1 MIFKECPRS
10 LLNILNLVKFVKLII
25 QIFLQLLKSTI
36 LFTFKIVKM
45 PSRKSNQYKVVFTE
59 ISESSFNCSFID
71 QYYVPLSRKMVLH
84 TESASTI
91 VETSN
96 TSHFQ
101 IIQRIYPVK
110 FNSTQMKSILLSSL
124 ADSRHQSF
132 LILSSQLIMQIYF
145 WGFCWNCFGWHH
157 PKLQDRLQHN

>member
-10 LLNILNLVKFVKLII
+10 FVKLII
-25 QIFLQLLKSTI
+25 QIFLQLLKSII

-45 PSRKSNQYKVVFTE
+45 PSKKSNQYKVVFTE

-91 VETSN
+91 VED
-96 TSHFQ
+96 H
-101 IIQRIYPVK
+101 K
-110 FNSTQMKSILLSSL
+110 FEVFKKQFNKVLKSVQFNPNEINSTQFAS
-124 ADSRHQSF
+124 
-132 LILSSQLIMQIYF
+132 
-145 WGFCWNCFGWHH
+145 
-157 PKLQDRLQHN
+157 

>member
-10 LLNILNLVKFVKLII
+10 LLNILNLVKLVKLII

-45 PSRKSNQYKVVFTE
+45 QSRKSNQYKVVFTE

-84 TESASTI
+84 TESTSI
-91 VETSN
+91 LVESSN
-96 TSHFQ
+96 PSHFQ
-101 IIQRIYPVK
+101 IIQ
-110 FNSTQMKSILLSSL
+110 
-124 ADSRHQSF
+124 
-132 LILSSQLIMQIYF
+132 QIYTV
-145 WGFCWNCFGWHH
+145 
-157 PKLQDRLQHN
+157 KLKNDVQMNKSLKFSKCGTIMS

>member
-36 LFTFKIVKM
+36 LFMFKIVKM

-110 FNSTQMKSILLSSL
+110 LKMEVWRTISLKFSRNSSTKS
-124 ADSRHQSF
+124 
-132 LILSSQLIMQIYF
+132 
-145 WGFCWNCFGWHH
+145 
-157 PKLQDRLQHN
+157 

>member
-36 LFTFKIVKM
+36 LFMFKIVKM

-101 IIQRIYPVK
+101 IIQRTHS
-110 FNSTQMKSILLSSL
+110 NLTQENT
-124 ADSRHQSF
+124 QENY
-132 LILSSQLIMQIYF
+132 QNGQQTYF
-145 WGFCWNCFGWHH
+145 HYAMN
-157 PKLQDRLQHN
+157 NVI

>member
-59 ISESSFNCSFID
+59 ISESIFNCSFID

-110 FNSTQMKSILLSSL
+110 LKMEVWRNISLKFSRNSSTKS
-124 ADSRHQSF
+124 
-132 LILSSQLIMQIYF
+132 
-145 WGFCWNCFGWHH
+145 
-157 PKLQDRLQHN
+157 